1 MFNVVC
7 DFMHLDHMNFISFSS
22 LFIFCV
28 QFLYL
33 LVDHVSLPPSVMDA
47 PYVLVYSLS
56 YTIVEGTAASGVW
69 LLGQR

>member
-1 MFNVVC
+1 
-7 DFMHLDHMNFISFSS
+7 MHLDHMNFISFSC
-22 LFIFCV
+22 LFIFSV

-33 LVDHVSLPPSVMDA
+33 LVDHVGLPSSVVEA

-56 YTIVEGTAASGVW
+56 YTIVEGTAASGVV